1 VKFFRQVR
9 FVSLAAAIIAVLAAL
24 GTLSAH
30 HRSVAALT
38 AKNEAILSQGKA
50 FDAYNRYEA
59 KQIRYT
65 IYQALLAAN
74 VTHAPPAIS
83 RLESVARSEQQSS
96 PAILAQGE
104 ALEAAATADEE
115 HSETLMQSYETLQ
128 FATTFFEVAI
138 VFVSLAALTNTV
150 LFFPVGCL
158 SALVGIVLFSIG
170 LVAGR

>member
-1 VKFFRQVR
+1 MKAFRQVR
-9 FVSLAAAIIAVLAAL
+9 FVSLAAAIVAVLAAL

-38 AKNEAILSQGKA
+38 AKNEAVLSQGKA

-59 KQIRYT
+59 KEIRYT

-74 VTHAPPAIS
+74 VARDPAAIS
-83 RLESVARSEQQSS
+83 RLESVARDERRSS

-104 ALEAAATADEE
+104 ALEAAATTAEE

-138 VFVSLAALTNTV
+138 VFVSIAALTDTV
-150 LFFPVGCL
+150 VFFPIGCVSAMVG
-158 SALVGIVLFSIG
+158 VVLFSIG
-170 LVAGR
+170 LFAGR